1 MAESRRS
8 GADRHQ
14 AALERR
20 ARRAA
25 VTDPDVV
32 MDAAAAFLGVR
43 PRSVAETRRRL
54 RQLGYAT
61 MLCDGVVDRLLE
73 LGYLD
78 DRAFARAWLESRDRA
93 RPRGRLALA
102 QELQRKGVPRDVV
115 DEALAERAWS
125 TPDSSQPG
133 APGESRVEL
142 EAALRLLERRASAL
156 QRETDVRRRRVKA
169 FALLARHGFAP
180 DVCRDATM
188 AFLSVPP
195 EAPEDDV

>member
-1 MAESRRS
+1 M
-8 GADRHQ
+8 
-14 AALERR
+14 ERR

-32 MDAAAAFLGVR
+32 MDAAAAFLSVR

-54 RQLGYAT
+54 RELGYPT
-61 MLCDGVVDRLLE
+61 TLCDGVVDRLVG

-78 DRAFARAWLESRDRA
+78 DRAFARTWLESRDRT

-115 DEALAERAWS
+115 DEALSERQGSALDVS
-125 TPDSSQPG
+125 HPG

-156 QRETDVRRRRVKA
+156 ERETDVRRRRVKA

-180 DVCRDATM
+180 DVCRDATV
-188 AFLSVPP
+188 AFMSVTP